1 LKRTRTWRV
10 MAAAA
15 AMSAITMTIGGPALA
30 QPQQDLER
38 FLDGL
43 TEVEVGQVLDVLDG
57 DATRDTLPAELQE
70 VLDRILAALDE
81 AAGGDAGSSETGA
94 TEGDAVAAQGGGA
107 AATPDASGGGFVG
120 YADASGTTVC
130 VGLPGELREGLAQ
143 ALEALGIAGRCD
155 AVGGDGIR
163 IDLGRAQAELRRA
176 ALGDD
181 VESSARGLLTNAII
195 GSAELDAPGA
205 CTGGPIDVALPEA
218 SAPLVTISL
227 LGVDC
232 EESDARAFADVRIAG
247 LDIRLG
253 HLLAYGLP
261 TELRDGLDEALAAIN
276 GQLLSPLSEATC
288 QATDPVFGGLLG
300 GGSLCED
307 GEPFLQLPN
316 PLDLDVPVVD
326 LSLVTATSE
335 VTHDDGTVTAT
346 ASATFT
352 GLNVLGIACVGGD
365 GTAPLTFTS
374 TATTDGETATRSATA
389 PDLQAR
395 LCPQDQSVLRTLM
408 SSDQPLGDIAILE
421 QVAQESQLEPLF
433 GGLDQLL
440 EALGTYALTEGKAY
454 TNPIEGAGTSA
465 GTTPFAIVAS
475 LPLSALPGLEDTPL
489 GELGVAVIG
498 NETAVGVNATPVVI
512 PAGAPPQAAPTPS
525 DPLPHTG
532 PGLAGLLGL
541 GALGAA
547 AALRRRDR

>member
-1 LKRTRTWRV
+1 
-10 MAAAA
+10 
-15 AMSAITMTIGGPALA
+15 
-30 QPQQDLER
+30 
-38 FLDGL
+38 
-43 TEVEVGQVLDVLDG
+43 VEVGQVLDVLDG

-70 VLDRILAALDE
+70 VLDRILAALEE
-81 AAGGDAGSSETGA
+81 AAAGDADASEAGA
-94 TEGDAVAAQGGGA
+94 TEGDAVTAQAGGA

-130 VGLPGELREGLAQ
+130 VGLPGELREGLAP
-143 ALEALGIAGRCD
+143 ALEALGIAGRCEE
-155 AVGGDGIR
+155 VGTDGIR

-181 VESSARGLLTNAII
+181 VESSAQGLLTNAII

-205 CTGGPIDVALPEA
+205 CTGGPVDLQLPDA

-232 EESDARAFADVRIAG
+232 EGTDARAFADVRIAG

-288 QATDPVFGGLLG
+288 EATDPVFGGLLG
-300 GGSLCED
+300 GGSLCE

-316 PLDLDVPVVD
+316 PLHLDVPVVD
-326 LSLVTATSE
+326 LSLITATSE

-365 GTAPLTFTS
+365 GTSPLTFTS
-374 TATTDGETATRSATA
+374 TATTDGQTATRSSTA

-395 LCPQDQSVLRTLM
+395 LCSQDQSVLRTLM

-433 GGLDQLL
+433 DGLEQLL

-454 TNPIEGAGTSA
+454 TNPVDGAGTSA

-498 NETAVGVNATPVVI
+498 NETAVGVNATPVVT